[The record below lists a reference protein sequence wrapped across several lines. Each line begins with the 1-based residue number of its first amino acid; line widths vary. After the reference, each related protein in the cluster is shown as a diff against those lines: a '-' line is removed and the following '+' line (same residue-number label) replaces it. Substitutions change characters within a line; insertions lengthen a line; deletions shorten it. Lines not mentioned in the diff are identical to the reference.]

1 MYNADKSLWMF
12 TDEGELSYP
21 VLSVGTSLMRIDNFA
36 AHVIKS
42 RPLTQSKGAKEDLQ
56 RCQNYLQ
63 NCWSHESCNQ
73 VVKDTQRT
81 TSPTRLLCISHEPRI
96 FLYTVPQGQHP
107 SYAALSYCW
116 GQTRRQK
123 RARTVM
129 ANVEDRHNDI
139 DLSRLPQTI
148 KDAIHVTRGLKL
160 SYLWVDALCIIQD
173 DERDTEM
180 ELTKM
185 GSIYR
190 DATVTISAAC
200 SESSVDGFL
209 YDRDLSRA
217 YGKVFQLPYSVGND
231 HETQGSVFLC
241 ERHISE
247 KDNEFI
253 DERAWTMQ
261 EDILSVRLL
270 RFGSTQTTWRCQS
283 IHETIDG
290 GLSPVPI
297 KSSFRHMIGPYH
309 HGSVDLS
316 GTHEILNLWYAWQ
329 EGVESYT
336 RRTLSRPA
344 DKLRACAALAERFAT
359 LAGLNSTDY
368 FAGLWKDDILAQ
380 LLWYRIPAKDQTKEP
395 EPEPKRSLAPT
406 WSWASVDGEIAF
418 HDRYHIVAPDEW
430 KVSGRARL
438 DDSKMMSDRQGHSY
452 TEPGPAR
459 LWLNGALRQAY
470 YDGSRVKQSIDSD
483 DPLHLDAD
491 WDSPTNPCQQTIWFF
506 EIVVSTHTRESPFT
520 VGLMLTWV
528 NERGFERV
536 GCFDSTDASIVEWF
550 EVAEMQTI
558 CLI

>member
-1 MYNADKSLWMF
+1 
-12 TDEGELSYP
+12 
-21 VLSVGTSLMRIDNFA
+21 MRVDNFA
-36 AHVIKS
+36 AQFIKS
-42 RPLTQSKGAKEDLQ
+42 RPLTQSKEAKENLQ

-63 NCWSHESCNQ
+63 DCWSHERCNQ
-73 VVKDTQRT
+73 VVKDTQRA
-81 TSPTRLLCISHEPRI
+81 TSPTRLLCISHELRV
-96 FLYTVPQGQHP
+96 FLYTVPQGQYP

-129 ANVEDRHNDI
+129 ANVEDRHNNI

-148 KDAIHVTRGLKL
+148 KDAIHVTRALKL

-173 DERDTEM
+173 DERDMEI

-209 YDRDLSRA
+209 DDRDLSWA
-217 YGKVFQLPYSVGND
+217 YGKVFQLPYSLGND

-241 ERHISE
+241 ERQISE
-247 KDNEFI
+247 KDNEPI
-253 DERAWTMQ
+253 DKRAWTMQ

-283 IHETIDG
+283 THESIDG
-290 GLSPVPI
+290 GLSPVPLEL
-297 KSSFRHMIGPYH
+297 SFRHMIGPYPH
-309 HGSVDLS
+309 KRSLVLS
-316 GTHEILNLWYAWQ
+316 ETHEISNLWYAWQ

-336 RRTLSRPA
+336 QRTLSRPA
-344 DKLRACAALAERFAT
+344 DKLIACAALAEKFAT
-359 LAGLNSTDY
+359 LLGLNITDY
-368 FAGLWKDDILAQ
+368 FSGLWRDDVLAQ
-380 LLWYRIPAKDQTKEP
+380 LLWYRIPAKYQTTESEP
-395 EPEPKRSLAPT
+395 EPRRLPAPT

-418 HDRYHIVAPDEW
+418 YHRYFIVAPDEW

-438 DDSKMMSDRQGHSY
+438 DDSKMMSDRQGHSF
-452 TEPGPAR
+452 TEPVPAR

-470 YDGSRVKQSIDSD
+470 HDGSQVRQSIDSS
-483 DPLHLDAD
+483 DPLHLDDD
-491 WDSPTNPCQQTIWFF
+491 WDSPTKPCQQTIWCF
-506 EIVVSTHTRESPFT
+506 EVVVSTHTRESPYT
-520 VGLMLTWV
+520 VGLILTRA
-528 NERGFERV
+528 NEREFERV
-536 GCFDSTDASIVEWF
+536 GCFDSVDTSIVEWF
-550 EVAEMQTI
+550 EGAEMQTI